1 MVIRR
6 ATVVAAIVAFALQGC
21 SYLAPTQSAV
31 IETPL
36 PNFTTRVDSPDG
48 VVGVVHAGTTIRLV
62 FLPGGGGTSAQIQG
76 AAPHVYLMSMGG
88 ETGATYN
95 SWVFGIAPDG
105 AATVELAGA
114 VDAISAPMVDGV
126 FLIGLKAKD
135 IGPGAL
141 SWTFRSADGA
151 VLAKGAGIRP

>member
-1 MVIRR
+1 MIRR
-6 ATVVAAIVAFALQGC
+6 ATLVAAIVSFALQGC
-21 SYLAPTQSAV
+21 SYLAPTPSIV
-31 IETPL
+31 VETPL

-48 VVGVVHAGTTIRLV
+48 VVGVVRSGTTIRLV
-62 FLPGGGGTSAQIQG
+62 FLPGGGGTSAQVEG

-95 SWVFGIAPDG
+95 SWIFGIAPEG
-105 AATVELAGA
+105 ATTVELAGA

-141 SWTFRSADGA
+141 NWTFRSPGGA
-151 VLAKGAGIRP
+151 VVARGNGIRP